1 MDMTLPTN
9 RKLLVIDDDHFL
21 GTTVAHALEDMAVTV
36 ACSRTGADGL
46 RHCQTE
52 PVDIILLDQKLPDA
66 NGNDLCR
73 PLLDCCEGAKI
84 IFITA
89 FPSFENAIQAIKL
102 GAYDYLTK
110 PFGAGELRL
119 AVGRAVHTLSLE
131 RMAHLQRFQHKRE
144 GDRTIL
150 IGANGGLAAVRRLV
164 DLAAVNSAPVL
175 ITGETGTG
183 KTLVAKSIHYRGD
196 LADQPFIGVN
206 CAAIPETLMDA
217 EFFGHEKG
225 AYTGAVAAGAGL
237 FEMADGGTLFLDEI
251 SEVPFHLQSKLL
263 GVLDD
268 HQVRRVG
275 GQSFK
280 PVNVRIIAATN
291 TDLHRAVKER
301 RFREDLYYRLGVVHI
316 HVPPLRERLDD
327 IADLCRFFISRITAD
342 PQVRL
347 DEVQIRAL
355 QQYAW
360 PGNVRELRNIIER
373 VIMLRE
379 GPQLLPANLIAQHRA
394 HVLHPSAMDC
404 AYDLVPLKEMERQH
418 IRSALVRFD
427 HNHSRTAQALGIS
440 RSTLLRKL
448 KTMALPSTDA
458 KPVADSN

>member
-1 MDMTLPTN
+1 MTLPTN

-73 PLLDCCEGAKI
+73 PLLDCCEGVKI

-150 IGANGGLAAVRRLV
+150 IGANGGLAAVQRLV

-373 VIMLRE
+373 AIMLRD
-379 GPQLLPANLIAQHRA
+379 GPQLLPASLIAQHRA
-394 HVLHPSAMDC
+394 HALHLPARGRAS
-404 AYDLVPLKEMERQH
+404 DLVTLREMEREH
-418 IRSALVRFD
+418 IRCALVCFD
-427 HNHSRTAQALGIS
+427 HNHSRAAQALGIS

>member
-1 MDMTLPTN
+1 MSSYAHH
-9 RKLLVIDDDHFL
+9 KLLVIDDDTFL
-21 GTTVAHALEDMAVTV
+21 GTTVAHALEDMAIAV
-36 ACSRTGADGL
+36 ACVQTGADGL
-46 RHCQTE
+46 RHCQAE
-52 PVDIILLDQKLPDA
+52 PMDIILLDQKLPDA

-110 PFGAGELRL
+110 PFGVGELRL
-119 AVGRAVHTLSLE
+119 AVGRALHTLSLE
-131 RMAHLQRFQHKRE
+131 RVAHLQQLQHKRE

-150 IGANGGLAAVRRLV
+150 VGANGGLKPVQHLV
-164 DLAAVNSAPVL
+164 DLAAVNRAPVL

-183 KTLVAKSIHYRGD
+183 KTLVAKSIHYRGH
-196 LADQPFIGVN
+196 LVDQPFIGVN

-225 AYTGAVAAGAGL
+225 AFTGAVAPGAGL

-263 GVLDD
+263 GALDD

-275 GQSFK
+275 GQRFK
-280 PVNVRIIAATN
+280 RVNVRIIAATN
-291 TDLHRAVKER
+291 TDLHRAVEER

-316 HVPPLRERLDD
+316 HVPPLRERLGD
-327 IADLCRFFISRITAD
+327 IADLCRFFISRIAPD
-342 PQVRL
+342 QQVYL
-347 DEVQIRAL
+347 DDAQIRAL
-355 QQYAW
+355 GQYAW

-373 VIMLRE
+373 AIMLRD
-379 GPQLLPANLIAQHRA
+379 GPQLLPANLIGQHRGPGHQPPVPD
-394 HVLHPSAMDC
+394 HVH
-404 AYDLVPLKEMERQH
+404 DLLPLREMEFQH
-418 IRSALVRFD
+418 IRRALVNFD
-427 HNHSRTAQALGIS
+427 HNHTRAAQALGIS

-448 KTMALPSTDA
+448 KTMAAPSTDA

>member
-1 MDMTLPTN
+1 MPPPAH
-9 RKLLVIDDDHFL
+9 RKLLVIDDDPFL

-36 ACSRTGADGL
+36 DCAGTGADGL
-46 RHCQTE
+46 RHCQAK
-52 PVDIILLDQKLPDA
+52 PMDIILLDQKLPDA

-119 AVGRAVHTLSLE
+119 AVGRALHMLSLE
-131 RMAHLQRFQHKRE
+131 RVAHLQRFQHKRE
-144 GDRTIL
+144 GERTIL
-150 IGANGGLAAVRRLV
+150 IGANGGLKAVQRLV
-164 DLAAVNSAPVL
+164 DLAAVNRAPVL

-183 KTLVAKSIHYRGD
+183 KTLVAKSIHYRGH
-196 LADQPFIGVN
+196 LAEQPFIGVN

-225 AYTGAVAAGAGL
+225 AYTGAVASGAGL

-275 GQSFK
+275 GQRFK
-280 PVNVRIIAATN
+280 SVDVRIIAATN
-291 TDLHRAVKER
+291 TDLHRAVDER
-301 RFREDLYYRLGVVHI
+301 CFREDLYYRLGVVHI
-316 HVPPLRERLDD
+316 HVPPLRERLED
-327 IADLCRFFISRITAD
+327 IADLCRFFISRIIPD
-342 PQVRL
+342 PQVHL
-347 DEVQIRAL
+347 DDAQIRAL
-355 QQYAW
+355 EQYAW

-373 VIMLRE
+373 AIMLRE
-379 GPQLLPANLIAQHRA
+379 TPQLLPSNLIGQHRGPGHQPPA
-394 HVLHPSAMDC
+394 LDRVR
-404 AYDLVPLKEMERQH
+404 DLLPLREMEHQH
-418 IRSALVRFD
+418 IRRALVHFD
-427 HNHSRTAQALGIS
+427 HNHTRAAQALGIS

-448 KTMALPSTDA
+448 KTMAGLSTDA
-458 KPVADSN
+458 NPVADSN

>member
-1 MDMTLPTN
+1 MPPPAH
-9 RKLLVIDDDHFL
+9 RKLLVIDDDPFL

-36 ACSRTGADGL
+36 DCAGTGADGL
-46 RHCQTE
+46 RHCQAK
-52 PVDIILLDQKLPDA
+52 PMDIILLDQKLPDA

-119 AVGRAVHTLSLE
+119 AVGRALHMLSLE
-131 RMAHLQRFQHKRE
+131 RVAHLQRFQHKRE
-144 GDRTIL
+144 GERTIL
-150 IGANGGLAAVRRLV
+150 IGANGGLKAVQRLV
-164 DLAAVNSAPVL
+164 GLAAVNRAPVL

-183 KTLVAKSIHYRGD
+183 KTLVAKSIHYRGH

-225 AYTGAVAAGAGL
+225 AYTGAVASGAGL

-275 GQSFK
+275 GQRFK
-280 PVNVRIIAATN
+280 SVDVRIIAATN
-291 TDLHRAVKER
+291 TDLHRAVDER

-316 HVPPLRERLDD
+316 HVPPLRERLGD
-327 IADLCRFFISRITAD
+327 IADLCRFFISRIIPD
-342 PQVRL
+342 PQVHL
-347 DEVQIRAL
+347 DDAQIRAL
-355 QQYAW
+355 GQYAW

-373 VIMLRE
+373 AIMLRDT
-379 GPQLLPANLIAQHRA
+379 PQLLPSNLIGQHRGPKHQPPA
-394 HVLHPSAMDC
+394 LDRVR
-404 AYDLVPLKEMERQH
+404 DLLPLREMEHQH
-418 IRSALVRFD
+418 IRRALVHFD
-427 HNHSRTAQALGIS
+427 HNHTRAAQALGIS

-448 KTMALPSTDA
+448 KTMAGLSTDA
-458 KPVADSN
+458 NPVADSN